1 MKMRRIRKTPIL
13 KYYEPA
19 MTNFSQ
25 EIGKGFSVDGKRKDI
40 EKKKKT
46 CPEKREILK
55 IQQ

>member
-25 EIGKGFSVDGKRKDI
+25 DIGKGFSVDGKRKDI